1 MSIEM
6 QQKLAKLERERNI
19 HILYACEAGSRAY
32 GLASPDSDFDI
43 RFIYLHPKE
52 WYLSLDTNRDVI
64 ELPATDSIEISGWE
78 LTKAL
83 RLLRKS
89 NPSLLE
95 WLQAEKVYQQQ
106 GYFTA
111 RLKEIQQQAFNP
123 RACYYHYMQM
133 AKKNAQKSS
142 SMEAKTTKMVLHILR
157 PLLACQWIKQKQ
169 TFPPNHFSLL
179 VGELV
184 EKEELTQ
191 KLTDLMAAKRS
202 GASLYQENS
211 TINKFI
217 EQQLQT
223 IEQSA
228 SSIPGGPEN
237 ERDLTLA
244 LDELFREMLHAN
256 GTK

>member
-1 MSIEM
+1 
-6 QQKLAKLERERNI
+6 
-19 HILYACEAGSRAY
+19 
-32 GLASPDSDFDI
+32 
-43 RFIYLHPKE
+43 
-52 WYLSLDTNRDVI
+52 
-64 ELPATDSIEISGWE
+64 
-78 LTKAL
+78 
-83 RLLRKS
+83 
-89 NPSLLE
+89 
-95 WLQAEKVYQQQ
+95 
-106 GYFTA
+106 
-111 RLKEIQQQAFNP
+111 
-123 RACYYHYMQM
+123 
-133 AKKNAQKSS
+133 
-142 SMEAKTTKMVLHILR
+142 MVLHILR